1 MDRHLS
7 EENMDRFT
15 RPTLRALDVEID
27 AALAVVAEK
36 HGMTFT
42 RAGGRFSDTT
52 YTPKVSFS
60 IVGESGIPA
69 DFARNAQYFGLTED
83 DYGREFTTYRGTYK
97 ITGINLRAKKYPITA
112 ECLRTGKGYKF
123 PVSAVGAA

>member
-1 MDRHLS
+1 
-7 EENMDRFT
+7 MDRFT

-52 YTPKVSFS
+52 YTPKISFS
-60 IVGESGIPA
+60 IVSESGIPA
-69 DFARNAQYFGLTED
+69 DFTRHATVIGLSAD
-83 DYGREFTTYRGTYK
+83 DFGREFTTYRGVYR
-97 ITGINLRAKKYPITA
+97 ITGINLRARKYPVMA
-112 ECLRTGKGYKF
+112 ECLSTGKRYKF